1 MMVGPCRRR
10 RRLGAQAAGLDLL
23 GQHGG
28 QPLLEE
34 GKLSTV
40 DGLDTFPD
48 TVHPDDVEP
57 GTGQDRGRGQ
67 ADVPQ
72 PDDRNVDYFYFSSVS
87 HESCMR
93 L

>member
-1 MMVGPCRRR
+1 MPTASPSGRAGGRPRPAGPARWP
-10 RRLGAQAAGLDLL
+10 A
-23 GQHGG
+23 
-28 QPLLEE
+28 LLEE

-67 ADVPQ
+67 TDVPQ
-72 PDDRNVDYFYFSSVS
+72 PDDRDVDYFYFSSVS